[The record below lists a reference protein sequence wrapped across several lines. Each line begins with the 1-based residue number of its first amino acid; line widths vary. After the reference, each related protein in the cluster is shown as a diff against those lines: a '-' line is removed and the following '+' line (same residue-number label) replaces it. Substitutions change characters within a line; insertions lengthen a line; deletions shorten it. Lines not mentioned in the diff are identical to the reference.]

1 MKWFI
6 YIGIITAIIATIS
19 GGYLYI
25 SNIQE
30 DTAQLREERVL
41 LQENQRQLELNLEQS
56 NEAVDELQRQYERV
70 QEQYEAAQRQ
80 FREIRKSNDELRER
94 LGKHDIGALAEVKP
108 ELIERIINNA
118 SKEATRCFEL
128 LSGASLNQK
137 ERNAQTARQFNSE
150 CPWLWEKY
158 NESNR

>member
-6 YIGIITAIIATIS
+6 YIAIITTIVATIS

-30 DTAQLREERVL
+30 DRAQLREERVQ
-41 LQENQRQLELNLEQS
+41 LQENQRQLEQNLQQS
-56 NEAVDELQRQYERV
+56 NEAVDELQRQYERI
-70 QEQYEAAQRQ
+70 QEQYENAQRQ
-80 FREIRKSNDELRER
+80 FREIRETNEELRER
-94 LGKHDIGALAEVKP
+94 LGRHDIGALAEVRP
-108 ELIERIINNA
+108 GLIENIINNA

-128 LSGASLNQK
+128 LSGAPLNQK
-137 ERNAQTARQFNSE
+137 ERNAETAREFNSE
-150 CPWLWEKY
+150 CPWLWEDY